1 MGGKAF
7 QKKKNLNKSTLESS
21 RIGFPLED
29 VPLGVV
35 MMTFSTKAVV
45 LIVLIAK

>member
-1 MGGKAF
+1 MGEKAF
-7 QKKKNLNKSTLESS
+7 QKKNLNKSTLESS
-21 RIGFPLED
+21 RISFPLED
-29 VPLGVV
+29 VLLGVV